1 MSWSK
6 SSGGVRMS
14 TQPSRQVND
23 HLVVREESEAYFVVL
38 EHDEA
43 DWLVKFGKAPEFGAR
58 EWATNMAESYNE
70 RYDDPRMDAVKRNA
84 PRPQLVR

>member
-1 MSWSK
+1 MSWSR

-23 HLVVREESEAYFVVL
+23 RLVVREEPEAYFVVL

-43 DWLVKFGKAPEFGAR
+43 DWLVKFGKAPDFGAR
-58 EWATNMAESYNE
+58 EWATNMAESYNQ
-70 RYDDPRMDAVKRNA
+70 RCDDPRMDADKRNA
-84 PRPQLVR
+84 PRPRLPQ

>member
-1 MSWSK
+1 MT
-6 SSGGVRMS
+6 VQ
-14 TQPSRQVND
+14 QPRQVND
-23 HLVVREESEAYFVVL
+23 RLRVREEADAYFVVL

-43 DWLVKFGKAPEFGAR
+43 DWVVKFAKAPDFAAR

-84 PRPQLVR
+84 PPPPRA

>member
-23 HLVVREESEAYFVVL
+23 QLVVREEHEAYFVVL

-43 DWLVKFGKAPEFGAR
+43 DWLVQFGKAPDFGAR

-70 RYDDPRMDAVKRNA
+70 RYDDPRMDAVKRKA
-84 PRPQLVR
+84 PPPRLAQ

>member
-1 MSWSK
+1 
-6 SSGGVRMS
+6 MS
-14 TQPSRQVND
+14 TQPSRQVKD

-38 EHDEA
+38 EHDED
-43 DWLVKFGKAPEFGAR
+43 DWLVKFSKAPDFAAR
-58 EWATNMAESYNE
+58 DWATNMAESYNE